1 MSKYDSPSRPAS
13 QPLLTIQISRLGGV
27 MILTA
32 LALIAVLIDL
42 DLRGKGRAQAA
53 PKAADDT
60 VEVAESKSDAAP
72 LAPEPLPSDG
82 LTGEG
87 STGQRAPV
95 YVMQPVPTQDTVE
108 SASSRRIAYS
118 SVAPSLQPA
127 SADASRND
135 SNDSNDPPQPATPS
149 TPAAAHDS
157 RLTESKSPQEIK
169 GPLNVAGAGATFPYP
184 IYAKWFTKFRED
196 VRDQGVQ
203 VQIKYNAV
211 GSGGGIHQLL
221 DGKVDFGATDIPM
234 SDEQMSQV
242 EGKILH
248 LPTVL
253 RAVVPI
259 YNIPGVTG
267 EVRFT
272 PEVLADIYLGKIA
285 TWDDEAIARE
295 NPHKHF
301 PNQEIIVV
309 HRSDGDSATYLFTD
323 FLSKVSTEWR
333 SSVGLGPSV
342 KWPKGLGAKGDEG
355 VADSVHQLDGAIGY
369 VDMRFAK
376 ESGLA
381 MGSVRNLSGKFVP
394 ATMESLMQAAA
405 STPNMPPDFRISITN
420 APGAKAYPITG
431 FTWLLVP
438 IERKNGPRRGALIA
452 FLGWMLDHG
461 ETMTTGL
468 DYAPLP
474 SNISD
479 EVRQGIARLH

>member
-1 MSKYDSPSRPAS
+1 
-13 QPLLTIQISRLGGV
+13 

-32 LALIAVLIDL
+32 LALIAILIDL

-53 PKAADDT
+53 LKAADDT
-60 VEVAESKSDAAP
+60 VEVAESKSDTAP
-72 LAPEPLPSDG
+72 PAPEPSLADS
-82 LTGEG
+82 TSES

-95 YVMQPVPTQDTVE
+95 YVMQPVPAQEDTTE
-108 SASSRRIAYS
+108 GAANRHIAYS
-118 SVAPSLQPA
+118 SVAPNLQPA
-127 SADASRND
+127 SADTSRND
-135 SNDSNDPPQPATPS
+135 SNDSNDPPQPAS
-149 TPAAAHDS
+149 TPAAAHGS
-157 RLTESKSPQEIK
+157 RLKETNSPPEIK
-169 GPLNVAGAGATFPYP
+169 GPLNLAGAGATFPYP
-184 IYAKWFTKFRED
+184 IYAKWFSKFHED
-196 VRDQGVQ
+196 VRDQGAQ

-234 SDEQMSQV
+234 SDDQMSQAQ
-242 EGKILH
+242 GKILH

-267 EVRFT
+267 EVKFT
-272 PEVLADIYLGKIA
+272 AEVLADIYLGKIA

-309 HRSDGDSATYLFTD
+309 HRSDGSPATYLFTD

-333 SSVGLGPSV
+333 SSVGVGPAV

-355 VADSVHQLDGAIGY
+355 VADSVHQLEGTIGY

-376 ESGLA
+376 ESSLSI
-381 MGSVRNLSGKFVP
+381 GSVQNPSGKFVP

-405 STPNMPPDFRISITN
+405 SVPKMPSDFRASITN

-438 IERKNGPRRGALIA
+438 TERKNGPRRGALIA

-474 SNISD
+474 TNISD
-479 EVRQGIARLH
+479 DVRQGIARLH